1 MDRTVLIG
9 YIAGTLTTISFIPQ
23 VLRTWRLKETKD
35 ISAFMLLL
43 LATGIFLWM
52 LYGLWVSSPPIIA
65 ANAITFVLVGF
76 LLWMKLR
83 YK

>member
-35 ISAFMLLL
+35 FSAFMLLL

-52 LYGLWVSSPPIIA
+52 LYGLWTWSPPIIA
-65 ANAITFVLVGF
+65 ANTITFVLVAF
-76 LLWMKLR
+76 LFWMKLR